1 MFFWILY
8 EKGEE
13 NTTWIKNLK
22 DYLPCFN
29 IKQICFNYWTLIIF
43 HDDFADFCTAENYFV
58 DGFMDNNDSTY
69 GDYRIFKFEEE
80 KIIISSTYYCTKNCF
95 YWKSYNK
102 ICFSSDLRCLF
113 NNENIKFEIDIDA
126 CKISATQI
134 RFLDDL
140 QLPDGMTYFKKI
152 KYLDN
157 KTYELLNA
165 ELTEKKKKDNRI
177 TKTTIKLDIHKELV
191 KQIQLYNITGNVGIE
206 LSGGVDSACV
216 LAAMLEAGIKSEN
229 IYAFIMTFEDTELA
243 NTNDVN
249 IARKLVNYYHI
260 HGYII
265 NADKTLTSSDYNEF
279 CRSNINGPVSSANYR
294 FLNTVSQLCY
304 KHEIKIVFN
313 GNGGDE
319 IFGGCNY
326 IFDEM
331 FLRNPVKT
339 LKKLY
344 KCGNKK
350 FALKRIKNFIIEP
363 LFFKKLY
370 VRRLWSNEKLP
381 EMHFYSKEQNLIEKK
396 MRKIIKT
403 GYKESAFLKRWG
415 RRFAYDFSKDIPS
428 YFNDYFDN
436 FIFASPIYCEKFRE
450 YIISIPSYSL
460 FDINN
465 ISNSYRASKKLL
477 RNAYQNSLPDD
488 VIQKNVKTT
497 YNQMTR
503 KMFANSFKK
512 FYNLMNCNE
521 PVVVKYNIVG
531 KDKFLKELQNMY
543 ILCED
548 ASSSI
553 GIKSR
558 YIMGICELELWLEW
572 CQKGKDYILQTTSPL
587 IKSKGELLSYE
598 KI

>member
-331 FLRNPVKT
+331 FLRNLLKT

-350 FALKRIKNFIIEP
+350 FALS
-363 LFFKKLY
+363 
-370 VRRLWSNEKLP
+370 V
-381 EMHFYSKEQNLIEKK
+381 
-396 MRKIIKT
+396 
-403 GYKESAFLKRWG
+403 
-415 RRFAYDFSKDIPS
+415 
-428 YFNDYFDN
+428 
-436 FIFASPIYCEKFRE
+436 
-450 YIISIPSYSL
+450 
-460 FDINN
+460 
-465 ISNSYRASKKLL
+465 
-477 RNAYQNSLPDD
+477 
-488 VIQKNVKTT
+488 
-497 YNQMTR
+497 
-503 KMFANSFKK
+503 
-512 FYNLMNCNE
+512 
-521 PVVVKYNIVG
+521 
-531 KDKFLKELQNMY
+531 
-543 ILCED
+543 
-548 ASSSI
+548 
-553 GIKSR
+553 
-558 YIMGICELELWLEW
+558 
-572 CQKGKDYILQTTSPL
+572 
-587 IKSKGELLSYE
+587 
-598 KI
+598 